1 MRKLVHNLTILQ
13 LGLLL
18 CFIGITTTTYCGPIK
33 TVVIDAGH
41 GGHDPGAI
49 GKSNTNEK
57 DINLKLALKLGKLIE
72 ANFND
77 IKVIYTRDKDVFVE
91 LRRRTE
97 IANEN
102 HADLFISIHCN
113 SAPNNSS
120 YGTETFVMSTDNS
133 TANLAVAQKE
143 NAAILLEA
151 NYKDNYEGFDPNSVD
166 AYIIFSLYQN
176 AYLNQSIKFAS
187 CIQKYFRENIK
198 LSDRGVKQA
207 GFLVLWR
214 TTMPSVLIEA
224 GFLSN
229 PKEEAFLASDK
240 GQNDIAKSIFN
251 AFCEWAK
258 LKTITTETSSA
269 SEIQHTSVNQD
280 TIKNQNP
287 QINKTVPEIFFSI
300 QISCLT
306 DKKNL
311 KDPLFKGL
319 QNMRIWQNGKYYCYA
334 AGQETDY
341 KAAVSLLNQIKE
353 KGFPDA
359 FIIAFRNGE
368 KISVK
373 EAHKYLNK

>member
-1 MRKLVHNLTILQ
+1 MRKLVHRLTVLW
-13 LGLLL
+13 LSLLL
-18 CFIGITTTTYCGPIK
+18 CFIGLMGNSYAGSIK

-49 GKSNTNEK
+49 GKSNTCEK
-57 DINLKLALKLGKLIE
+57 DINLKLALKVGKLIE
-72 ANFND
+72 ENFKD
-77 IKVIYTRDKDVFVE
+77 IKVVYTRDKDVFVE
-91 LRRRTE
+91 LRRRTQ

-113 SAPNNSS
+113 SAPNNTSN
-120 YGTETFVMSTDNS
+120 GTETFVMSTNNT

-143 NAAILLEA
+143 NAAILLET

-187 CIQKYFRENIK
+187 CVQKHFRENLK
-198 LSDRGVKQA
+198 LPDRGVKQA

-229 PKEEAFLASDK
+229 LKEESYLASEI
-240 GQNDIAKSIFN
+240 GQNEIAQSIFK
-251 AFCEWAK
+251 AFCEWKKEKEKNIASSHTVVN
-258 LKTITTETSSA
+258 LTSND
-269 SEIQHTSVNQD
+269 NQE
-280 TIKNQNP
+280 KKPNSS
-287 QINKTVPEIFFSI
+287 QINSDKEVFFSV

-311 KDPLFKGL
+311 NDPIFKGL
-319 QNMRIWQNGKYYCYA
+319 QTMRMWQNGKYYCYA
-334 AGQETDY
+334 AGEETSY
-341 KAAVSLLNQIKE
+341 ESAVSLLNSIKN

-359 FIIAFRNGE
+359 FLIAFRNGE
-368 KISVK
+368 KISIK
-373 EAHKYLNK
+373 EAKKYLNK